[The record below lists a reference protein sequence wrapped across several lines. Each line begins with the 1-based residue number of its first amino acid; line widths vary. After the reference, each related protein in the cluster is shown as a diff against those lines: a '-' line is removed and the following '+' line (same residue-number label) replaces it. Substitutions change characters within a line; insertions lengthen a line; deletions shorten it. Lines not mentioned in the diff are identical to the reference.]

1 MDKATKV
8 TVKFSFDGFNCKGV
22 KDFESFSAAEKA
34 AEAFKDECMA
44 KGIDIYSVTYS
55 HANTR
60 RNNNVR

>member
-8 TVKFSFDGFNCKGV
+8 TIKFNFDGFNCKAV
-22 KDFESFSAAEKA
+22 KNFESFSAAEKA
-34 AEAFKDECMA
+34 AEAFKNECMT

-60 RNNNVR
+60 RNSNVS